1 MSPHII
7 ELIFFAIV
15 AIILVNKL
23 INILGKVD
31 NNDEDVNISNKSNA
45 PVKDVTDSVSK
56 KDKYNTKAYENH
68 VKKINHLIDSHYRK
82 EIEKGLY
89 DLLSLAPSFDFIE
102 FIGKAH
108 KAAQVSVEFL
118 INNDQ
123 DNLKVLVDPRFMS
136 SFQEKC
142 EFYKDYNPLT
152 ISKTEITGVY
162 LYGNNAFIK
171 LMLYIIPAQTNVTLK
186 KELPNIQQEWTFIKN
201 LNDNSPIWYLNNIDH
216 YDSE

>member
-1 MSPHII
+1 MYGSSKII
-7 ELIFFAIV
+7 Y
-15 AIILVNKL
+15 KQY
-23 INILGKVD
+23 
-31 NNDEDVNISNKSNA
+31 
-45 PVKDVTDSVSK
+45 SVLSK

-108 KAAQVSVEFL
+108 KAAQVPVEFL

-136 SFQEKC
+136 SFQEKY